1 MKCFNH
7 PETDGVAVCKSCG
20 RAICH
25 DCCAEVGTGI
35 ACKSRCE
42 ADVEDLNTIIKRG
55 KSAYQKTGGAYRR
68 NGIAMLILGIV
79 FFAIGIFPILTGQ
92 GYGTLLLAVMGLL
105 FVIWSYFS
113 FVNAKQISDIE
124 E

>member
-7 PETDGVAVCKSCG
+7 SQSDGVAVCKSCG
-20 RAICH
+20 RILCH
-25 DCCAEVGTGI
+25 DCCAEVGTGS
-35 ACKSRCE
+35 ACKGRCE
-42 ADVEDLNTIIKRG
+42 ADVEDLNVIIKRS

-68 NGIAMLILGIV
+68 NGIAMLVLGLV
-79 FFAIGIFPILTGQ
+79 FFFIGIIPVITGH
-92 GYGTLLLAVMGLL
+92 GYASIFIAIMGLL

-113 FVNAKQISDIE
+113 FVSARQISNIE